1 MNEDMASDLRESI
14 ACDHDASH
22 LNDQPILSTD
32 EDNDSAIIEERYEIS
47 FKGEV
52 PSCIVGLEL
61 DELRN
66 NDYKSKE
73 SWKLV
78 IEGLAKRMVETNEL
92 STRMLHNLAKH
103 EKKHEILS
111 ARKKNRL
118 S

>member
-14 ACDHDASH
+14 AYDHDVSH
-22 LNDQPILSTD
+22 LNDQPILSTG
-32 EDNDSAIIEERYEIS
+32 EDNDSAIVEERYEIS
-47 FKGEV
+47 FQGEV

-61 DELRN
+61 DELRSN
-66 NDYKSKE
+66 SYESKE

-78 IEGLAKRMVETNEL
+78 IEGLAERMAERNEL

-103 EKKHEILS
+103 EKNNEILS